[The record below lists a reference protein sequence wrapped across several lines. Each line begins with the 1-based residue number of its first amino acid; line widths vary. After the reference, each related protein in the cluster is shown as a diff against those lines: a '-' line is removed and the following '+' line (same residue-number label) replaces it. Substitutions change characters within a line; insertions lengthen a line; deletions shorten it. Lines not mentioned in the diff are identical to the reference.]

1 MNEMLQKSLAKPL
14 HELSIGEAGAMIRA
28 GDLTSVDLT
37 EDALSRIESLD
48 GALDSFITVTADR
61 AREDAAKADADFAA
75 GVDKGPMQGI
85 PYALKDIY
93 MTKGILSTCH
103 SKVLVDNV
111 PDHDSVCGAKLAEGG
126 GVLLGKTATHEF
138 AYGGP
143 SFDLPFPPARNP
155 WNRDC
160 MPGGSSS
167 GSGAAVAAGLCR
179 MAMGSDT
186 GGSIRGPAAYCG
198 VAGHKPTYGLVSR
211 RGIFP
216 LSFTLD
222 HAGPLAWTVGD
233 CAATM
238 QVIQGHDPQDPAS
251 AKVPEIDFLSGLN
264 DGIEGMKF
272 AVPCNFFDGK
282 DGLDPEVLEAFDA
295 SLEKLKDLGATINV
309 VELPDFEL
317 YNATG
322 RVILTAE
329 AFGIH
334 EKNLQERPLDYGRYA
349 MMRMFAGAGLTA
361 MDLVQAFRARRIL
374 SKAVNNAVLGSH
386 DAIVTALAFTTA
398 PRFDSMAPEEPPA
411 HSLQSMPFNVTGNPA
426 LAMPTGLSSDG
437 LPLSLQIVGKPFEDA
452 KVLQIGQA
460 FETATGLTDVRP
472 PLAA

>member
-1 MNEMLQKSLAKPL
+1 MNELLHKSLAKPL
-14 HELSIGEAGAMIRA
+14 HELSIAEAGAMIRQ
-28 GDLTSVDLT
+28 GDLTSLALT
-37 EDALSRIESLD
+37 EDALARIGSLD
-48 GALDSFITVTADR
+48 GPLDSFITVTGDR
-61 AREDAAKADADFAA
+61 ARSDAEQADADFAA
-75 GVDKGPMQGI
+75 GIDRGPMQGI

-103 SKVLVDNV
+103 SKLLVDNV
-111 PDHDSVCGAKLAEGG
+111 PDVDSVVGTKLAEAG
-126 GVLLGKTATHEF
+126 GVLVGKTATHEF

-167 GSGAAVAAGLCR
+167 GSGAAVAAGLVR

-186 GGSIRGPAAYCG
+186 GGSIRGPASYCG

-211 RGIFP
+211 RGVFP

-251 AKVPEIDFLSGLN
+251 AAVPEIDFLSGLG
-264 DGIEGMKF
+264 DGVEGMSF
-272 AVPCNFFDGK
+272 AVPREFFDGK
-282 DGLDPEVLEAFDA
+282 PGMDPEMLEAFDKA
-295 SLEKLKDLGATINV
+295 VAKLADLGAKVEV
-309 VELPDFEL
+309 VTLPDFEL
-317 YNATG
+317 FNATG
-322 RVILTAE
+322 RIILTAE

-349 MMRMFAGAGLTA
+349 MMRMYAGAGLTA
-361 MDLVQAFRARRIL
+361 MDLVQALRARRKL
-374 SKAVNNAVLGSH
+374 SKAVNKAVLGRH
-386 DAIVTALAFTTA
+386 DAIITALAFTTA
-398 PRFDSMAPEEPPA
+398 PRFDEMSREDPPTYT
-411 HSLQSMPFNVTGNPA
+411 LQSMPFNVTGNPA

-437 LPLSLQIVGKPFEDA
+437 LPLSLQIVGRPFEDA
-452 KVLQIGQA
+452 KVLQIGEA
-460 FETATGLTDVRP
+460 LERSTGLTAIRP